1 MSTSTASA
9 ASTTLDPTIGLG
21 LDDVYAAIAAGAV
34 DRERSRT
41 LAHDEVA
48 LLWERRFGALRL
60 PVELGGAGASVRELF
75 TELIALAAADS
86 NITQALRVHFSFVE
100 DQLLAGN
107 DRLIAAIADG
117 ILVGN
122 AITEPGSGAI
132 DSYRTTLT
140 RVGDEW
146 RLNGEKFYS
155 TGSLYADHILV
166 AANRD
171 DERVSV
177 LVPATRE
184 GVKRVD
190 DWRGFGQRLTASGTT
205 LFTDVVVHDDE
216 ILGPGYGS
224 AGPTY
229 ATAYLQLFQLAGLA
243 GIAQRATDDLIEW
256 VSARDR
262 TFTHS
267 VADRQRDDP
276 LVQEIVGRLSAT
288 AFSARSNVLA
298 VADLLDE
305 LLTTD
310 PENAEAIARS
320 SSRRVRRRHL
330 SLRRCSRRRMSSSR
344 WAGLRS
350 LPKSLHWTVIGEMR
364 ERSPCTTRSTRSCVR
379 LAITCSTEQSCPMP
393 GVPAC
398 DTARPRRP
406 TDGGA
411 DRARVDDHLGRS
423 SQNRHR
429 SAHSAH
435 ACDDSHR
442 LALSVFQTTR
452 QVCRIHPSGAQ

>member
-140 RVGDEW
+140 RVGEEW

-310 PENAEAIARS
+310 PENAEAIAR
-320 SSRRVRRRHL
+320 VEL
-330 SLRRCSRRRMSSSR
+330 A
-344 WAGLRS
+344 AGQAQAS
-350 LPKSLHWTVIGEMR
+350 IAAQV
-364 ERSPCTTRSTRSCVR
+364 
-379 LAITCSTEQSCPMP
+379 LAATNELFE
-393 GVPAC
+393 V
-398 DTARPRRP
+398 
-406 TDGGA
+406 GGA
-411 DRARVDDHLGRS
+411 SIVAEELALDRHWRNARTLAVHNPINQKLRTIGDHLLNGAELPYAW
-423 SQNRHR
+423 
-429 SAHSAH
+429 SAGVRNGLNVSA
-435 ACDDSHR
+435 D
-442 LALSVFQTTR
+442 
-452 QVCRIHPSGAQ
+452 